1 MNLLCNY
8 NEGKQMSEFYLSQ
21 TLTLTT
27 LVITTAFFAA
37 IGFFFSKGK
46 KTISSYIAA
55 DRSIGRKSLTASL
68 TASCFGVWILIGPSE
83 AATWGGLGAI
93 IGYAFGQELPFLA
106 FIMIGKR
113 MRKIMP
119 EGNSLTQF
127 ILVRFG
133 ATMFKLVLAL
143 SVFYMFVYLCAEVT
157 AIAKIINLISGIPL
171 WQTSLLI
178 IITTLGYTLYGGLR
192 ASIFTD
198 KFQFI
203 IIIIFLIIAINQV
216 FNAET
221 NLFSIELIKEKA
233 GTLISGKYFYGYTAG
248 ITFFIAVFA
257 TNLFDQ
263 GIWQRVYAA
272 KSDKDLIVGFTAA
285 FFIILPFLFILGFF
299 GILAVVTGN
308 AKDPSTVFFSLILNP
323 MTGSNSLLTIT
334 ILTLAISLVVSSMD
348 TLINAI
354 SSLFIINGNKFV
366 RLTPNAL
373 RQLSYFFVIILSMI
387 VFLVASK
394 GYSVLFM
401 FLFADLLCCS
411 AVFPVF
417 YGMFNKNISK
427 KLGLYS
433 VVSGLMFG
441 LALFPNQTF
450 TQSLLVGKIFSVEY
464 FPEWISTALLF
475 WSFVLATFVPMI
487 VVFLFNKKNK
497 IFEFNKVNKEVK
509 YIR

>member
-1 MNLLCNY
+1 
-8 NEGKQMSEFYLSQ
+8 MSTFYLSQ
-21 TLTLTT
+21 TATLTI
-27 LVITTAFFAA
+27 LIITTAIFAA

-46 KTISSYIAA
+46 ISISSYLTA

-93 IGYAFGQELPFLA
+93 IGYAFGQALPFLA
-106 FIMIGKR
+106 FIVIGKR

-127 ILVRFG
+127 VFVRFG
-133 ATMFKLVLAL
+133 KTMFKLVLVL
-143 SVFYMFVYLCAEVT
+143 SLFYLFVYLCAEVT
-157 AIAKIINLISGIPL
+157 AIAKITNLISGIPL

-178 IITTLGYTLYGGLR
+178 IVTTLGYTLYGGLR

-203 IIIIFLIIAINQV
+203 IILIFLVIAINQV
-216 FNAET
+216 FAAET
-221 NLFSIELIKEKA
+221 NSFSIQLIREKA
-233 GTLISGKYFYGYTAG
+233 DTLISGKYFYGYTAG
-248 ITFFIAVFA
+248 LTFFIAVFA

-272 KSDKDLIVGFTAA
+272 KSSKDLVIGFTSA
-285 FFIILPFLFILGFF
+285 FFVILPFLFILGFF

-323 MTGSNSLLTIT
+323 MTGSNSILTIA

-354 SSLFIINGNKFV
+354 SSLFIINGSKFLK
-366 RLTPNAL
+366 LTSYAL
-373 RQLSYFFVIILSMI
+373 RQLSYFMVIVLSAI

-433 VVSGLMFG
+433 VLSGLISG

-450 TQSLLVGKIFSVEY
+450 EKSILIGNFLPVEY
-464 FPEWISTALLF
+464 FPGWISTTLLF

-487 VVFLFNKKNK
+487 VVLLFNKKDKPFDYKK
-497 IFEFNKVNKEVK
+497 INKVIT
-509 YIR
+509 YIK

>member
-1 MNLLCNY
+1 
-8 NEGKQMSEFYLSQ
+8 MSTFYLSQ
-21 TLTLTT
+21 TITLTT

-46 KTISSYIAA
+46 ISISSYLTA

-93 IGYAFGQELPFLA
+93 IGYAFGQALPFLA
-106 FIMIGKR
+106 FIIIGKR

-127 ILVRFG
+127 VFVRFG
-133 ATMFKLVLAL
+133 TAMFKLVLAL
-143 SVFYMFVYLCAEVT
+143 SIFYMFVYLCAEVT
-157 AIAKIINLISGIPL
+157 AIAKITNLISGIPL

-198 KFQFI
+198 KFQFVI
-203 IIIIFLIIAINQV
+203 ILIFLIIAINQV
-216 FNAET
+216 FVAET
-221 NLFSIELIKEKA
+221 NSFSIELIKEKA
-233 GTLISGKYFYGYTAG
+233 GTLISSKYFYGYTAG
-248 ITFFIAVFA
+248 LTFFIAVFA

-272 KSDKDLIVGFTAA
+272 KSNKDLVVGFTSA

-323 MTGSNSLLTIT
+323 MTGSNSILTIT
-334 ILTLAISLVVSSMD
+334 ILTLVISLVVSSMD

-354 SSLFIINGNKFV
+354 SSLFIINGGKFLK
-366 RLTPNAL
+366 LTSKAL
-373 RQLSYFFVIILSMI
+373 RQLSYFLVIILSGI

-427 KLGLYS
+427 KLGFYS
-433 VVSGLMFG
+433 VISGLISG
-441 LALFPNQTF
+441 LTLFPNQTF
-450 TQSLLVGKIFSVEY
+450 EKSILIGNILPVEY
-464 FPEWISTALLF
+464 FPGWISTALLF
-475 WSFVLATFVPMI
+475 WSFVLATFVP
-487 VVFLFNKKNK
+487 VVVVLFFNKKDK
-497 IFEFNKVNKEVK
+497 TFEFKRVNKEVK

>member
-1 MNLLCNY
+1 
-8 NEGKQMSEFYLSQ
+8 MSTLYLSQ
-21 TLTLTT
+21 TVTLTT
-27 LVITTAFFAA
+27 LVITTAIFAA
-37 IGFFFSKGK
+37 IGYFFSKGK
-46 KTISSYIAA
+46 ISLSSYLTA

-93 IGYAFGQELPFLA
+93 IGYAFGQALPFLA
-106 FIMIGKR
+106 FIIIGKR
-113 MRKIMP
+113 MRKVMP

-127 ILVRFG
+127 VLIRFG
-133 ATMFKLVLAL
+133 TTMFKLVFAL

-157 AIAKIINLISGIPL
+157 AIAKITNLISGIPL

-178 IITTLGYTLYGGLR
+178 IVTTLGYTLYGGLR

-198 KFQFI
+198 KFQFAI
-203 IIIIFLIIAINQV
+203 IVVFLIIAINQV
-216 FNAET
+216 FIAEA
-221 NLFSIELIKEKA
+221 NSFSIELIKEKA

-248 ITFFIAVFA
+248 LTFFIAVFA

-272 KSDKDLIVGFTAA
+272 KSNKDLVIGFTSA
-285 FFIILPFLFILGFF
+285 FFIIFPFLFILGFF
-299 GILAVVTGN
+299 GILAVVTDN
-308 AKDPSTVFFSLILNP
+308 AKDPSTVFFSLILSP
-323 MTGSNSLLTIT
+323 MTGSNSILTIT
-334 ILTLAISLVVSSMD
+334 ILILVISLVVSSMD

-354 SSLFIINGNKFV
+354 SSLFIINGGKFLK
-366 RLTPNAL
+366 LTPRAL
-373 RQLSYFFVIILSMI
+373 RQLSYFLVIILSAI
-387 VFLVASK
+387 VFLVASR

-417 YGMFNKNISK
+417 YGLFDKNISK

-433 VVSGLMFG
+433 VISGLITG

-450 TQSLLVGKIFSVEY
+450 EKSILIGNMLPVSY
-464 FPEWISTALLF
+464 FPTWVSTALLF
-475 WSFVLATFVPMI
+475 WSFVLATFIPLLVI
-487 VVFLFNKKNK
+487 IFCKKKEKSFDFNKIRKEIKNIK
-497 IFEFNKVNKEVK
+497 
-509 YIR
+509 

>member
-1 MNLLCNY
+1 
-8 NEGKQMSEFYLSQ
+8 MSTFYLSQ
-21 TLTLTT
+21 TAALTT
-27 LVITTAFFAA
+27 LILTTAIFAA

-46 KTISSYIAA
+46 ISISSYLTA

-93 IGYAFGQELPFLA
+93 IGYAFGQALPFLA
-106 FIMIGKR
+106 FIIIGKR
-113 MRKIMP
+113 MRKVMP

-127 ILVRFG
+127 VLVRFG

-143 SVFYMFVYLCAEVT
+143 SIFYMFVYLCAEVT
-157 AIAKIINLISGIPL
+157 AIAKITNLISGIPL

-178 IITTLGYTLYGGLR
+178 IVITLGYTLYGGLR

-198 KFQFI
+198 KFQFVI
-203 IIIIFLIIAINQV
+203 IVIFLIIAINQIFV
-216 FNAET
+216 AEA
-221 NLFSIELIKEKA
+221 NSFSIELIKEKA
-233 GTLISGKYFYGYTAG
+233 GTLISSKYFYGYTAG
-248 ITFFIAVFA
+248 LTFFIAVFA

-272 KSDKDLIVGFTAA
+272 KSNKDLVIGFTSA

-299 GILAVVTGN
+299 GILAIATGN

-323 MTGSNSLLTIT
+323 MTGSNSILTIA
-334 ILTLAISLVVSSMD
+334 ILTLVISLVVSSMD

-354 SSLFIINGNKFV
+354 SSLFIINGGKFLK
-366 RLTPNAL
+366 LTSRAL
-373 RQLSYFFVIILSMI
+373 RQLSYFLVIILSVI

-433 VVSGLMFG
+433 VISGLVSG
-441 LALFPNQTF
+441 LALFPNQSF
-450 TQSLLVGKIFSVEY
+450 EKSILIGNILPAEY
-464 FPEWISTALLF
+464 FPGWISTALLF
-475 WSFVLATFVPMI
+475 WSFALAIFVPMI
-487 VVFLFNKKNK
+487 IVFIFNKKDKTFDFTK
-497 IFEFNKVNKEVK
+497 INKEVRHIK
-509 YIR
+509 

>member
-1 MNLLCNY
+1 
-8 NEGKQMSEFYLSQ
+8 MSTFYLSQ
-21 TLTLTT
+21 SVTLTT
-27 LVITTAFFAA
+27 LAITTFFFAA

-46 KTISSYIAA
+46 ISISSYLTA

-93 IGYAFGQELPFLA
+93 IGYAFGQALPFLA
-106 FIMIGKR
+106 FIIIGKR
-113 MRKIMP
+113 MRKVMP

-127 ILVRFG
+127 VLVRFG

-143 SVFYMFVYLCAEVT
+143 SIFYMFVYLCAEVT
-157 AIAKIINLISGIPL
+157 AIAKITNLISGIPL

-178 IITTLGYTLYGGLR
+178 IVITLGYTLYGGLR

-198 KFQFI
+198 KFQFVI
-203 IIIIFLIIAINQV
+203 IVIFLIIAINQIFV
-216 FNAET
+216 AEA
-221 NLFSIELIKEKA
+221 NSFSIELIKEKA
-233 GTLISGKYFYGYTAG
+233 GTLISSKYFYGYTAG
-248 ITFFIAVFA
+248 LTFFIAVFA

-272 KSDKDLIVGFTAA
+272 KSNKDLVIGFTSA

-299 GILAVVTGN
+299 GILAIATGN

-323 MTGSNSLLTIT
+323 MTGSNSILTIA
-334 ILTLAISLVVSSMD
+334 ILTLVISLVVSSMD

-354 SSLFIINGNKFV
+354 SSLFIINGGKFLK
-366 RLTPNAL
+366 LTSRAL
-373 RQLSYFFVIILSMI
+373 RQLSYFLVIILSVI

-433 VVSGLMFG
+433 VISGLVSG
-441 LALFPNQTF
+441 LALFPNQSF
-450 TQSLLVGKIFSVEY
+450 EKSILIGNILPAEY
-464 FPEWISTALLF
+464 FPGWISTALLF
-475 WSFVLATFVPMI
+475 WSFALAIFVPMI
-487 VVFLFNKKNK
+487 IVFIFNKKDKTFDFTK
-497 IFEFNKVNKEVK
+497 INKEVRHIK
-509 YIR
+509 